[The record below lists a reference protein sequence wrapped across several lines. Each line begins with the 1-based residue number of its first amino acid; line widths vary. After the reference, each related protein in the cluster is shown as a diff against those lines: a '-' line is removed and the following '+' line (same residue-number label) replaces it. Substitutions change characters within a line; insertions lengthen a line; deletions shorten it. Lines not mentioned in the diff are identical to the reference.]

1 MNYVLILINYFPDYL
16 KLILNSILSVDSD
29 AKIILCNNQN
39 KFIKHENIINI
50 DLNDINSELLS
61 EFNNLEVF
69 KSSIY
74 EENPLWVTSV
84 QRIFYLNEV
93 ISNLELS
100 NVIHFDNDVVIYK
113 PFEEIKS
120 LFHANKINITPY
132 NENKFT
138 FGYSFLKN
146 SSISLKLAIKVLC
159 AYEEGKKC
167 NWNFTNGKPL
177 NEMELIILSLQI
189 LLKRKCI
196 DFYHY

>member
-1 MNYVLILINYFPDYL
+1 MNYVLILIDYFPDYI

-84 QRIFYLNEV
+84 QRIFYLN
-93 ISNLELS
+93 
-100 NVIHFDNDVVIYK
+100 
-113 PFEEIKS
+113 
-120 LFHANKINITPY
+120 
-132 NENKFT
+132 
-138 FGYSFLKN
+138 
-146 SSISLKLAIKVLC
+146 
-159 AYEEGKKC
+159 
-167 NWNFTNGKPL
+167 
-177 NEMELIILSLQI
+177 
-189 LLKRKCI
+189 
-196 DFYHY
+196 